1 MSIAALFER
10 LTDFAPLAPNPHPH
24 AGQPETSATE
34 YPKAVPDLDIPAIIA
49 EAVAQAEADL
59 TTRLSEEYEMVLEA
73 ERQRHAEEVASL
85 GARFGSEAGEVI
97 AKRIAEMETRIVH
110 LTTDAAARVVATLV
124 SDDIRQRSIDALS
137 SAIIAACAD
146 REAVRIKVSGPQ
158 FLFDALAAAIGH
170 RIDNVDFIEAVGFD
184 LSVAIDDN
192 LFETRLGEWS
202 SALSE
207 TLP

>member
-10 LTDFAPLAPNPHPH
+10 LTDFAPLAPHGVVPDAPV
-24 AGQPETSATE
+24 AE
-34 YPKAVPDLDIPAIIA
+34 YPKAVPDLDIPAIVA

-59 TTRLSEEYEMVLEA
+59 AARLAEEHEAALEA
-73 ERQRHAEEVASL
+73 ERQRHAAEIAEL
-85 GARFGSEAGEVI
+85 GARFGAEAGEAI
-97 AKRIAEMETRIVH
+97 ATRIAEMETRVVH
-110 LTTDAAARVVATLV
+110 LATDAAARVVATLV
-124 SDDIRQRSIDALS
+124 SDDIRKRSIDALS
-137 SAIIAACAD
+137 TAILAACAD
-146 REAVRIKVSGPQ
+146 REAVRIKVTGPQ
-158 FLFDALAAAIGH
+158 FLFDALAAAIGE
-170 RIDNVDFIEAVGFD
+170 RIDNVDFVEAVGFD

>member
-10 LTDFAPLAPNPHPH
+10 LTDFAPLAPH
-24 AGQPETSATE
+24 GIEPETPVTAT
-34 YPKAVPDLDIPAIIA
+34 YPKAVPDPDIPAIVA
-49 EAVAQAEADL
+49 EAVAQAEVDL
-59 TTRLSEEYEMVLEA
+59 AARLTEEHEAALEA
-73 ERQRHAEEVASL
+73 ERQRHANEIAEL
-85 GARFGSEAGEVI
+85 GARFGADAGAVI
-97 AKRIAEMETRIVH
+97 ATRIAEMETRVVH

-124 SDDIRQRSIDALS
+124 SDDIRKRSIDALS
-137 SAIIAACAD
+137 TAILAACAD

-158 FLFDALAAAIGH
+158 FLFDALAAAIGK
-170 RIDNVDFIEAVGFD
+170 RIDNVDFVEAVGFD
-184 LSVAIDDN
+184 LGVSIDDN

>member
-10 LTDFAPLAPNPHPH
+10 LTDFAPLAPQ
-24 AGQPETSATE
+24 GVEPEAPVAE
-34 YPKAVPDLDIPAIIA
+34 YPKAVPDLDIPAIVA

-59 TTRLSEEYEMVLEA
+59 ATRLTEEHEAALEA
-73 ERQRHAEEVASL
+73 ERQRHADEIAEL
-85 GARFGSEAGEVI
+85 GARFGAEAGTAI
-97 AKRIAEMETRIVH
+97 ASRIAEMETRVVH
-110 LTTDAAARVVATLV
+110 LATDAAARVVATLV
-124 SDDIRQRSIDALS
+124 SDDIRTRSIDALS
-137 SAIIAACAD
+137 TAILAACAD

-158 FLFDALAAAIGH
+158 FLFDALAAAIGE
-170 RIDNVDFIEAVGFD
+170 RIDNVDFVEAVGFD
-184 LSVAIDDN
+184 LSVSIDDN